1 MLKSSMLIYSE
12 TSFLFIQKC
21 ELILKKIIKE
31 ETDLQ
36 MRKTRFAFNNY
47 LFPIHIV
54 VFEGETKLGHFDPNT
69 YQIGLNK
76 SVMYQAKESVL
87 RDIIRHEFAHYVT
100 FIKHG
105 NVDHHGVEFKSI
117 CKEYNWGSDVSH
129 ASANIDFQNDKVEGD
144 LKSEKVINKIKNLL
158 KLASSEN
165 QHEAELATLKAN
177 QLLLKYNIDRLDS
190 TQSEDYFVTN
200 VLKVKRKN
208 AKISTIYSILKH
220 FMVKP
225 VLNYTKD
232 GVLLEVTGTRYNIEL
247 SEYVANFL
255 DVELDRIWNAAKGE
269 NKLSGLRAK
278 NSFFNGLAHGYDQK
292 MQSVEKSFEKSESKA
307 LMVIKDQLE
316 IQTARIYKRLSSS
329 YSNSQKDYGSH
340 ELGKK
345 AGKKLNINK
354 GISTKSEKLLG
365 W

>member
-1 MLKSSMLIYSE
+1 MLIYSE

-21 ELILKKIIKE
+21 EEILKRIINE

-36 MRKTRFAFNNY
+36 MRKTRFSYNNY

-54 VFEGETKLGHFDPNT
+54 VFEGKTKLGYFDPNT
-69 YQIGLNK
+69 FQIGLNK
-76 SVMYQAKESVL
+76 SVMYQAKESIL
-87 RDIIRHEFAHYVT
+87 KDIIRHEFAHYVT

-117 CKEYNWGSDVSH
+117 CKGYNWDTDVSH

-144 LKSEKVINKIKNLL
+144 LKSEKVIQKIKSLL

-177 QLLLKYNIDRLDS
+177 QLLLKHNIERLDQ
-190 TQSEDYFVTN
+190 TDHETYYVET

-225 VLNYTKD
+225 VLNYTKN
-232 GVLLEVTGTRYNIEL
+232 GVLLEVTGTKYNIEL
-247 SEYVANFL
+247 SRYVASFL
-255 DVELDRIWNAAKGE
+255 DQELERIWEAAKSE

-292 MQSVEKSFEKSESKA
+292 MQSVEDSFESSDSKA
-307 LMVIKDQLE
+307 LIIIKDQLE
-316 IQTARIYKRLSSS
+316 AQTSRIYRRLSSS
-329 YSNSQKDYGSH
+329 YSGSRKDSNSHD
-340 ELGKK
+340 LGKK

-354 GISTKSEKLLG
+354 GISSKSNKLLG
-365 W
+365 WLR

>member
-1 MLKSSMLIYSE
+1 MLIYSE

-21 ELILKKIIKE
+21 EDILKRIINE

-36 MRKTRFAFNNY
+36 MRKTRFAYNNY

-54 VFEGETKLGHFDPNT
+54 VFEGKTKLGYFDPNT

-87 RDIIRHEFAHYVT
+87 KDIIRHEFAHYVT

-117 CKEYNWGSDVSH
+117 CKEYNWGTDVSH
-129 ASANIDFQNDKVEGD
+129 ASANIDFQNDKIEGD

-177 QLLLKYNIDRLDS
+177 QLLLKYNIERLDS
-190 TQSEDYFVTN
+190 TQNEDYFVTN

-225 VLNYTKD
+225 VLNYTKN
-232 GVLLEVTGTRYNIEL
+232 GVLLEVTGTRHNIEL

-255 DVELDRIWNAAKGE
+255 DIELEKIWEEAKEE

-278 NSFFNGLAHGYDQK
+278 NSFLNGLAQGYDQK
-292 MQSVEKSFEKSESKA
+292 MQEIEEKFEQVDSQA
-307 LMVIKDQLE
+307 LMIIKDQLE
-316 IQTARIYKRLSSS
+316 VQTNKIYKRLSSS
-329 YSNSQKDYGSH
+329 YSSSKKDNGSH
-340 ELGKK
+340 NLGKK
-345 AGKKLNINK
+345 AGHKLNINK
-354 GISTKSEKLLG
+354 GISSKSNKLLG
-365 W
+365 WLR